1 MVMVFIPAPAVEV
14 VCIRVNC
21 STRSQLDEETILGL
35 FCDRQPN
42 VEPWLPQLV
51 ELFSTVPVSL
61 VERFIRE
68 NGISIENVKNVFY
81 QLPEVWQ
88 NSKFKK
94 MLENGELH
102 G

>member
-1 MVMVFIPAPAVEV
+1 MMVFIPAPAVEV

-21 STRSQLDEETILGL
+21 STRSQIDEKTILTL
-35 FCDRQPN
+35 FRDPQSN

-68 NGISIENVKNVFY
+68 NEISIENVKNVFY

-88 NSKFKK
+88 NSEFKK
-94 MLENGELH
+94 ILESGELH